1 MDPQGRAENEANAS
15 RRSDGRNVT
24 HGLPAGSYDGPRSHF
39 VPDPGP
45 SHSGNEKQQP
55 HSSQGD
61 VEMTN
66 PLSAGPSDTGFI
78 SDISS
83 GRSSTSSNWSFSRRV
98 LDGAHQ
104 AVHNTPLRRES
115 FALDGDVYNLG
126 WDGLRVISDDD
137 RVVLPTLNHAKYLM
151 LSAQFHVGEMYH
163 LFHEETFMSE
173 LVRFH
178 ENRANDAYTRTLEY
192 VHYLLVMAL
201 GKACVSR
208 RPGKGTPP
216 GQDLFIQA
224 MKILPDISQLWT
236 DPFTTA
242 EIFCCASLYLQ
253 GIDHRYG
260 AYLTVGRT

>member
-83 GRSSTSSNWSFSRRV
+83 GRSSEFTAK
-98 LDGAHQ
+98 LDLDTQ
-104 AVHNTPLRRES
+104 AM
-115 FALDGDVYNLG
+115 
-126 WDGLRVISDDD
+126 
-137 RVVLPTLNHAKYLM
+137 LM
-151 LSAQFHVGEMYH
+151 LSS
-163 LFHEETFMSE
+163 LFRYILE
-173 LVRFH
+173 LVVQP
-178 ENRANDAYTRTLEY
+178 TRTGRCSPSGSQHSTQARKLRTRWRR
-192 VHYLLVMAL
+192 LQSGL
-201 GKACVSR
+201 GRV
-208 RPGKGTPP
+208 
-216 GQDLFIQA
+216 
-224 MKILPDISQLWT
+224 
-236 DPFTTA
+236 
-242 EIFCCASLYLQ
+242 ASDQ
-253 GIDHRYG
+253 
-260 AYLTVGRT
+260 